1 MARIFYIC
9 VRSAHMFRW
18 TFVNLLSLEFG
29 IYLFDQTL
37 AKTTFTLDDWFNMR
51 GILNRRWLLLM
62 SVVVGRIWS
71 GKKITFESS
80 NICIV
85 LKFVCVLWLRYFF
98 RENLKKI
105 WIHENNWQMN
115 LFFTTDSSKALSLLL
130 EGETW
135 AWSLDW

>member
-1 MARIFYIC
+1 M
-9 VRSAHMFRW
+9 RSEF
-18 TFVNLLSLEFG
+18 LEFV
-29 IYLFDQTL
+29 LTL

-80 NICIV
+80 NICNV
-85 LKFVCVLWLRYFF
+85 LKFVCDLWLRYFF

-135 AWSLDW
+135 AWSFLVAKKLNTIPTYYLFSINLVLEITSP